1 MKRIIG
7 YILITIVSILS
18 FFQLLQTMK
27 IVFGSFN
34 AYLWFIAGIVCFSS
48 SVPSSGKMKHGSPLS
63 PMNWPTPLQ
72 AYWCSTRCTPWK
84 CTNKRKHAISGKKQ
98 HLHYIGTLLLPHL
111 HLFHLIADASQ
122 FRTLFMHFPIS
133 YRADIGIPHTLLHPA
148 NPPNQTDIKQNG
160 KMISYSFIFMW
171 WLFNAS
177 IILYAVKYG
186 IYRAVIYQFQGMW
199 TNLLAPF

>member
-27 IVFGSFN
+27 IVFGSC
-34 AYLWFIAGIVCFSS
+34 V
-48 SVPSSGKMKHGSPLS
+48 SVVYSWYSLLFHHPSLLQEKWSMAHHFLPWTDPRHCKHIDAQQDALHESVR
-63 PMNWPTPLQ
+63 
-72 AYWCSTRCTPWK
+72 TRG
-84 CTNKRKHAISGKKQ
+84 KHAISGKKQ

-148 NPPNQTDIKQNG
+148 NPP
-160 KMISYSFIFMW
+160 
-171 WLFNAS
+171 
-177 IILYAVKYG
+177 
-186 IYRAVIYQFQGMW
+186 
-199 TNLLAPF
+199 

>member
-34 AYLWFIAGIVCFSS
+34 AYLWFIAGIVCFFIIRPFFRKNEAWLTTFSHDPRHCKHIDAQQDALHE
-48 SVPSSGKMKHGSPLS
+48 SVR
-63 PMNWPTPLQ
+63 
-72 AYWCSTRCTPWK
+72 TRG
-84 CTNKRKHAISGKKQ
+84 KHAISGKKQ

-148 NPPNQTDIKQNG
+148 NPP
-160 KMISYSFIFMW
+160 
-171 WLFNAS
+171 
-177 IILYAVKYG
+177 
-186 IYRAVIYQFQGMW
+186 
-199 TNLLAPF
+199 